1 MDTTRSGY
9 PYTSTSDDPPTI
21 ISMGDY
27 FHSINMYC
35 IMWVQAFQNVQDNNA
50 RTLFNI
56 NPNNPFFISPGM
68 AFLVNGRL
76 PILYSKSYNEYL
88 NWSIKMFIGIGD
100 ILPLDYIS
108 PPEEENNITE
118 IFMDSNRSINVEYF
132 DLGSMRDIFGLIN
145 I

>member
-1 MDTTRSGY
+1 
-9 PYTSTSDDPPTI
+9 
-21 ISMGDY
+21 
-27 FHSINMYC
+27 
-35 IMWVQAFQNVQDNNA
+35 
-50 RTLFNI
+50 
-56 NPNNPFFISPGM
+56 M

-108 PPEEENNITE
+108 PPEEDNNITE